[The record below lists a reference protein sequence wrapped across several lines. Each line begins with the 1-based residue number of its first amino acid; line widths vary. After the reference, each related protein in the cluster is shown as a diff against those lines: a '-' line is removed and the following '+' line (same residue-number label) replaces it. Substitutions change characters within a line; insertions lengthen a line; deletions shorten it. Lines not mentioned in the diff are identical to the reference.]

1 MGTVKPVNLIFR
13 CTRPHLCSRS
23 PLRVCPLVS
32 HIRRINRVDSKYCSI
47 ASYSHIRW
55 FSAFVGAQEDP
66 HECHAINESSP
77 ENKFVGM
84 RTHTCGSLSEK
95 DVGSSVRLCGWLQ
108 YSRLSRFAI
117 IRDSYGLT
125 QVIIPDERKDLAHKL
140 SETSFESV
148 VRVNGR
154 VILRP
159 PDQVNDTLSTGKI
172 EVVAEDFAVLN
183 PANKDLPFSIRKYNK
198 AKEFLQ
204 MKHRYLSLRFP
215 ELQRNLRL
223 RSQMINL
230 MRKFLIKACA
240 FVEVETPTLFRR
252 TPGGAQE
259 FLVPTQQAGQFYS
272 LVQSPQQL
280 KQLLMVGGIDR
291 YFQVAR
297 CYRDESARPDRQP
310 EFTQLDIEM
319 SFCSRDGVMDLVE
332 EILLHSWHVC
342 TTNSNP
348 PPFPRIAYE
357 EAMASYGTDKP
368 DTRFEMMLTDVTGVF
383 NESSSKIGS
392 IVKSKPSF
400 RAACFVIPKV
410 LGCDYISRT
419 VLKRLEDEVRKA
431 VKETKSVHVFTE
443 KLSLDGDHQRFAAS
457 LSANPGDWIFA
468 AVGEKRDI
476 LPFLGRLRLTVA
488 DFLESKGVRVRE
500 EGFRFLWVEDFP
512 LFFPM
517 EEGNEIGTE
526 LESAHHPFTQPHP
539 DDLHLL
545 PQEPLK
551 VRGLHYDLVCN
562 GCEIGGGSARI
573 HDEGLQ
579 RMILDKLAINSEA
592 LSHLLQ
598 ALGSGCPPHA
608 GIALGT

>member
-368 DTRFEMMLTDVTGVF
+368 DTRFEMML
-383 NESSSKIGS
+383 
-392 IVKSKPSF
+392 
-400 RAACFVIPKV
+400 
-410 LGCDYISRT
+410 
-419 VLKRLEDEVRKA
+419 
-431 VKETKSVHVFTE
+431 
-443 KLSLDGDHQRFAAS
+443 
-457 LSANPGDWIFA
+457 
-468 AVGEKRDI
+468 
-476 LPFLGRLRLTVA
+476 PFLGRLRLTVA

-608 GIALGT
+608 GIALGLDRMVALAVGAESVREVMAFPKGSDGQDIMAGSPSAVTQEELDLYHISIKLPKGQT